1 MSMRMYMYTYMC
13 IYVRGGRNR
22 GLWFMAIVAAVRGGP
37 GGGRSAYWVSPA
49 RRPTLTIAGTPIE
62 PAHSMVPGRP
72 ASLWPRFAGR
82 RSGEMAFGDQG
93 GPDAPTGMQ
102 PTPSEHFFSHLPA
115 TAHART
121 LWLDACPLLAAA
133 ASPLTRLLVR
143 VRADYSSLAC
153 AGLYSEPGLQ
163 ARLVTI
169 LAPASLSQS
178 LLSTR

>member
-1 MSMRMYMYTYMC
+1 
-13 IYVRGGRNR
+13 
-22 GLWFMAIVAAVRGGP
+22 
-37 GGGRSAYWVSPA
+37 
-49 RRPTLTIAGTPIE
+49 
-62 PAHSMVPGRP
+62 
-72 ASLWPRFAGR
+72 
-82 RSGEMAFGDQG
+82 MAFGDQG

-169 LAPASLSQS
+169 FAPASLSQS